1 MRPNHKHAIIAMIAI
16 SFLLAAP
23 NVAAADSAGAALSQ
37 EFDEDFFTGLLE
49 NGAELVFAAIGPQGE
64 PAVIYAQL
72 GIPSDALGLTEPM
85 YADCMVMALVATQGE
100 LLDYIIDFIGSDL
113 LNITGGTGE
122 FSATQFGEGGL
133 DVNSLL
139 AMLGTDF
146 SLLVN
151 IFANAEAAAA
161 QTNMAAIKAHLNLA
175 FGFVFSDLL
184 NLRIDE
190 SFFPPEMNVTFPF
203 ESIDVFI
210 SQVSNTFG
218 EAVSSVFSVM
228 DDSGFLSS
236 INETIFSEARASGA
250 GLVAIPDLGA
260 LADLFGGF
268 TNSTPSAS
276 SFALSQMPELDGPLA
291 VVFAGYIGDQV
302 LTTSSTELNIFE
314 DLLGKP
320 PSGTVN
326 GIDGGQSFVVCAM
339 PQSVNITSYSP
350 EDEALNRTHYDNES
364 GFVFWNAT
372 WYADQQDYTINFD
385 AGDFP
390 PLVTITREFS
400 PASITPGESVDVVV
414 AVHNE
419 GPETITNVT
428 VVDATIGAT
437 YDSVNVTGDTSAA
450 TGSIPADGWL
460 NFTYTVTFAYE
471 GGYAFAPAKMIYT
484 YNATTYTKSTHIDGY
499 TVSADPLGLL
509 TQMFNDGMPFTGIAV
524 GVVGLGAILNIALM
538 VRGRGSHGGA
548 SYQV

>member
-1 MRPNHKHAIIAMIAI
+1 MKLNHRHALIAAIAI

-23 NVAAADSAGAALSQ
+23 NLAAANSGGAVLSQ

-49 NGAELVFAAIGPQGE
+49 NGAELVFTAIGSQGE

-85 YADCMVMALVATQGE
+85 YTGCMVMALVATQGE
-100 LLDYIIDFIGSDL
+100 LLSYLIEFIGGNL
-113 LNITGGTGE
+113 LNISGGGGT

-151 IFANAEAAAA
+151 IFVNVEAAAA
-161 QTNMAAIKAHLNLA
+161 QTNMAAIKAHLNLQ

-190 SFFPPEMNVTFPF
+190 GFMNVTLPF

-210 SQVSNTFG
+210 SQVSNEF
-218 EAVSSVFSVM
+218 EDAVNSALSVM
-228 DDSGFLSS
+228 DDSGFLDC
-236 INETIFSEARASGA
+236 INKTKFSNARASGA
-250 GLVAIPDLGA
+250 GLVAIPHMEL
-260 LADLFGGF
+260 LADLIGGIG
-268 TNSTPSAS
+268 NSTPSAS
-276 SFALSQMPELDGPLA
+276 SFALSQMPELDGPFA
-291 VVFAGYIGDQV
+291 VAFAGYIGDQV
-302 LTTSSTELNIFE
+302 LTTSSTQLNIFE
-314 DLLGKP
+314 DLLGKS
-320 PSGTVN
+320 SGTVN
-326 GIDGGQSFVVCAM
+326 GLADGQSYVILSM
-339 PQSVNITSYSP
+339 PQNVNITSYSP
-350 EDEALNRTHYDNES
+350 EDEASNRTHYDNES
-364 GFVFWNAT
+364 GMVFWNAT
-372 WYADQQDYTINFD
+372 DYSEPDYTVNFH
-385 AGDFP
+385 AGGFP
-390 PLVTITREFS
+390 PRVTITREFS
-400 PASITPGESVDVVV
+400 PASVTPGESVDVVV

-428 VVDATIGAT
+428 VVDAEIGLT
-437 YDSVNVTGDTSAA
+437 YDSINVTGDTLA
-450 TGSIPADGWL
+450 TAGSIPADGWL
-460 NFTYTVTFAYE
+460 NFTYTVTFAFE
-471 GGYAFAPAKMIYT
+471 GGYAFMPAEMVYT
-484 YNATTYTKSTHIDGY
+484 YNATTYMKSTHIDGY

-524 GVVGLGAILNIALM
+524 GVVGLGAVLNIALM
-538 VRGRGSHGGA
+538 VRGRGARGGV

>member
-1 MRPNHKHAIIAMIAI
+1 MTLNHKHALIVAIAI
-16 SFLLAAP
+16 GFLLAAP
-23 NVAAADSAGAALSQ
+23 NVAAANSGGVALSQ
-37 EFDEDFFTGLLE
+37 DFDEDFFTGLLE

-85 YADCMVMALVATQGE
+85 YTDCMVMALVATQGE

-113 LNITGGTGE
+113 LNITGGGGE

-151 IFANAEAAAA
+151 IFVNAEAAAA

-190 SFFPPEMNVTFPF
+190 SFFPPEMIVTLPF

-228 DDSGFLSS
+228 DDSGFLGS
-236 INETIFSEARASGA
+236 IDETIFSEARASGA

-260 LADLFGGF
+260 LADLIGGF

-314 DLLGKP
+314 DLLGKS
-320 PSGTVN
+320 SGNVS
-326 GIDGGQSFVVCAM
+326 GLDDGQSFVVLSM
-339 PQSVNITSYSP
+339 PQTVNITSYSP
-350 EDEALNRTHYDNES
+350 EYEALNRTHYDNES
-364 GFVFWNAT
+364 GMVFWNAT
-372 WYADQQDYTINFD
+372 SSTETDYTVNFIE
-385 AGDFP
+385 GDFP
-390 PLVTITREFS
+390 PLVTVTREFS
-400 PASITPGESVDVVV
+400 PATVTPGESVDVVV
-414 AVHNE
+414 AVHND
-419 GPETITNVT
+419 GPGAITNVT
-428 VVDATIGAT
+428 VVDIEIGET
-437 YDSVNVTGDTSAA
+437 YDSVNVTGDTLA
-450 TGSIPADGWL
+450 TSGSIPAGGWL

-471 GGYAFAPAKMIYT
+471 GGYAFMPAEMIYT
-484 YNATTYTKSTHIDGY
+484 YNATTYMKSTHIDGY

-524 GVVGLGAILNIALM
+524 GVVGLGAFLNIALM
-538 VRGRGSHGGA
+538 VRGRGAHGGA